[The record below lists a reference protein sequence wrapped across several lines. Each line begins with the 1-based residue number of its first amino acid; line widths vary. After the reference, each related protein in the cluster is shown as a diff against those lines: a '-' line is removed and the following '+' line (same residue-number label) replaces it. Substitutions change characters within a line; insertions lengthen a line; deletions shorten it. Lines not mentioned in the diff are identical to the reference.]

1 MRELFIACA
10 DVRMGNIVW
19 LASYPKSG
27 NTWLRAFL
35 ANLTADRRAPLHPN
49 ELRDYGD
56 AEALAGRYTE
66 LAGRPSTELAPAELA
81 ALRTEVH
88 ALIAQRARGT
98 QFVKTHN
105 YCGSFDGHPL
115 INWSVTA
122 GAIYVVRNPLDV
134 AVSMTHHFGLTLD
147 EAIDRLGDDRVASL
161 NDEQFVSH
169 FIGSWSRHA
178 KSWADA
184 AARLDG
190 KILVLRYEDLLEK
203 PLKHFS
209 RAAKLIGLGADRAR
223 VERAIKHTTFQT
235 LSTLEKRDGFVEA
248 VDEKTRFFFKGRAN
262 QWREALSR
270 AQVERVVHD
279 HREQMQRFKY
289 VPAGY

>member
-1 MRELFIACA
+1 
-10 DVRMGNIVW
+10 MGNIVW

-35 ANLTADRRAPLHPN
+35 ANLVANRMAPLSPD

-66 LAGRPSTELAPAELA
+66 LAGRSNLDLRPEELA
-81 ALRTEVH
+81 ALRADVH
-88 ALIAQRARGT
+88 ALIARRAQGT
-98 QFVKTHN
+98 RLVKTHN
-105 YCGSFDGHPL
+105 FCGNFDDHPL
-115 INWSVTA
+115 INWQVTA
-122 GAIYVVRNPLDV
+122 GAIYVLRNPLDV

-147 EAIDRLGDDRVASL
+147 EAIARLGDDRVASA
-161 NDEQFVSH
+161 NDELFVSH
-169 FIGSWSRHA
+169 FIGSWSTHVR
-178 KSWADA
+178 SWADA
-184 AARLDG
+184 AERAPG
-190 KILVLRYEDLLEK
+190 TVIVLRYEDLLDK
-203 PLKHFS
+203 PAKHFAK
-209 RAAKLIGLGADRAR
+209 AAKLIGLGQDKAR
-223 VERAIKHTTFQT
+223 IERAVKHTSFQT
-235 LSTLEKRDGFVEA
+235 LATLEKKHGFVEA

-270 AQVERVVHD
+270 EQVARIVND

>member
-1 MRELFIACA
+1 
-10 DVRMGNIVW
+10 MGNIVW

-35 ANLTADRRAPLHPN
+35 ANLIANRATPLNPD

-66 LAGRPSTELAPAELA
+66 LAGRPSTALSVAELA
-81 ALRTEVH
+81 ALRLGVH

-98 QFVKTHN
+98 QLVKTHN
-105 YCGSFDGHPL
+105 FCGRFEDHPL
-115 INWSVTA
+115 INWQVTA

-134 AVSMTHHFGLTLD
+134 AISMTHHFGLTVD
-147 EAIDRLGDDRVASL
+147 EAIARLGDDRVASI
-161 NDEQFVSH
+161 NDELFVSH
-169 FIGSWSRHA
+169 FIGSWSAHV

-184 AARLDG
+184 AGRLSG
-190 KILVLRYEDLLEK
+190 NIIVLRYEDLLDK
-203 PLKHFS
+203 PAKYFAK
-209 RAAKLIGLGADRAR
+209 AAKLIGLGQDRAR
-223 VERAIKHTTFQT
+223 IERAVKHTTFQT
-235 LSTLEKRDGFVEA
+235 LSDLEQRHGFVEA

-262 QWREALSR
+262 QWRGVLTHEQIA
-270 AQVERVVHD
+270 RVVDD
-279 HREQMQRFKY
+279 HREQMARFKY

>member
-1 MRELFIACA
+1 
-10 DVRMGNIVW
+10 MGNIVW

-35 ANLTADRRAPLHPN
+35 ANLIANRAIPLTPD

-66 LAGRPSTELAPAELA
+66 LAGRSNLDLRPDELA
-81 ALRTEVH
+81 ALRMDVH
-88 ALIAQRARGT
+88 ALIAQRANGT
-98 QFVKTHN
+98 RLVKTHN
-105 YCGSFDGHPL
+105 FCGSLDGHPL
-115 INWSVTA
+115 VNWQVTA
-122 GAIYVVRNPLDV
+122 GAIYVIRNPLDV
-134 AVSMTHHFGLTLD
+134 AVSMTHHFGLTQD
-147 EAIDRLGDDRVASL
+147 QAIERLRDDRVASA
-161 NDEQFVSH
+161 NDESFVSD
-169 FIGSWSRHA
+169 FIGSWSTHV

-184 AARLDG
+184 AERVQG
-190 KILVLRYEDLLEK
+190 KVVVLRYEDLLEK
-203 PLKHFS
+203 PAKYFAK
-209 RAAKLIGLGADRAR
+209 AAKLIGLGQDKAR
-223 VERAIKHTTFQT
+223 IERAVRHASFQALSSLEQKH
-235 LSTLEKRDGFVEA
+235 GFVEA

-270 AQVERVVHD
+270 EQVRRIVAD